1 MVAVHMFLYILV
13 RPFTSSDLTVSI
25 SAGCM
30 LRRMLPAPTLPS
42 PRNVTTELCLT
53 TQRLLSNQAVRTVE
67 RACILS
73 STRWFSFSMY
83 MYQRLPDARTVHQC
97 DHRTGGSAGS
107 RQVAKFQQ
115 LFNFCF
121 FRTSNTGVAIGIP
134 LRRFSA
140 RRITLHR

>member
-1 MVAVHMFLYILV
+1 MVASTMFLYILV
-13 RPFTSSDLTVSI
+13 RPFTSSDLTVAFP
-25 SAGCM
+25 AGCM

-42 PRNVTTELCLT
+42 PETLTTELCLT
-53 TQRLLSNQAVRTVE
+53 TQRLLSNQAEEPVE

-73 STRWFSFSMY
+73 STRWFSFSMTCN
-83 MYQRLPDARTVHQC
+83 QRLPDVRTVHQC
-97 DHRTGGSAGS
+97 DRRTGDLTRS

-121 FRTSNTGVAIGIP
+121 FAPSNTGVAIGIP

-140 RRITLHR
+140 RA